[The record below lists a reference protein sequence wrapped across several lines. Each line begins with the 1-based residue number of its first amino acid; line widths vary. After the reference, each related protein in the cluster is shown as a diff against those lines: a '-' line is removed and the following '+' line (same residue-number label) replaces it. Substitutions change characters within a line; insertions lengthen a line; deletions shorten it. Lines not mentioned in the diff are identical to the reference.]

1 MALDSQYRY
10 IGFRRVVV
18 GLRRKPRDV
27 VSASIVLALK
37 VWASVEQSPSLLE
50 QVDENGAVS
59 VRRSR
64 EPASSPGPTAERGL
78 I

>member
-1 MALDSQYRY
+1 MR
-10 IGFRRVVV
+10 
-18 GLRRKPRDV
+18 LRHKPRDV

-37 VWASVEQSPSLLE
+37 VWASVEESPSLLE

-64 EPASSPGPTAERGL
+64 EPAGSPGPPVERGL